1 MSARQWTAAAGISVA
16 FLYMFT
22 GLTMIPQDEVGVLRR
37 FGAVSAEPWPPGMH
51 LGLPWGIDRVDR
63 IKRDEARMIR
73 VGASR
78 LETAPMSR
86 APDANTEDFLTGD
99 LNLATAEAQVQ
110 FRVVK
115 PEQYL
120 FATRSADAAVA
131 ALAESALTRALATR
145 AIDDVLTTGRSEV
158 SEQLRREVQK
168 QADDQGLGVVIRDVR
183 LGRVTPPAA
192 VAPAFADAARARG
205 DKRQA
210 VTKAEEYSDRALA
223 DAKGQARE
231 ITDRAA
237 AAVDYQV
244 QLARGEA
251 DRFTSRLM
259 EARKSPIAI
268 RQRLYLEALAE
279 ILPRFARKVVIP
291 RGESVDLS
299 VFTEPDP

>member
-1 MSARQWTAAAGISVA
+1 MSARRWFGAAAGLLAVVY
-16 FLYMFT
+16 LFT
-22 GLTMIPQDEVGVLRR
+22 GLTIIPQDEVGVLRR

-51 LGLPWGIDRVDR
+51 LGFPWGIDQVNR
-63 IKRDEARMIR
+63 IKRDEARTIR

-99 LNLATAEAQVQ
+99 LNLVTAEAQVQ

-120 FATRSADAAVA
+120 FAARLADAALA

-158 SEQLRREVQK
+158 SEQLRREVQN

-223 DAKGQARE
+223 DARGQARE
-231 ITDRAA
+231 IADRSA

-251 DRFTSRLM
+251 DRFASLLV
-259 EARKSPIAI
+259 EAQKSPVAV
-268 RQRLYLEALAE
+268 RQRLYLETLAE
-279 ILPRFARKVVIP
+279 VLPRFTRKVVVP

-299 VFTEPDP
+299 VFTEPSP